1 MAEVWLIR
9 GWDGLEITF
18 EGEMPGR
25 MTESEVSIALQRLAA
40 RHLSEAEI
48 ISASLRK
55 GTPGYCP
62 LLKRIGSGRP
72 ISYGHGVNYTA
83 DFKDK

>member
-1 MAEVWLIR
+1 MAKVWLIT
-9 GWDGLEITF
+9 GSDGDQTTF
-18 EGEMPGR
+18 KGEMPGQ
-25 MTESEVSIALQRLAA
+25 MSESEVSTALERLAA
-40 RHLSEAEI
+40 RHLSEDEI

-55 GTPGYCP
+55 RTPGYRP
-62 LLKRIGSGRP
+62 LLEPIGTGRP